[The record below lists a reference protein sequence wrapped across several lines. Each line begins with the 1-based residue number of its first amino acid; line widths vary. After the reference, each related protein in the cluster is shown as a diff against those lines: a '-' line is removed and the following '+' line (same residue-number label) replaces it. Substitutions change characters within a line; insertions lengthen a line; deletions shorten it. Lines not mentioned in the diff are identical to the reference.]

1 MVSGNRQRESFS
13 GGAGVSEILITGGNG
28 FVGRHL
34 IEALQARD
42 QAVRVLALPGED
54 TRGLEQL
61 EVVVYRGDV
70 RDPETLREPMAGVDA
85 VVHLAAMMDVW
96 RSLDEY
102 RAVNVVGT
110 EHVCRAALAAG
121 VDRIVHMSSSSVYGM
136 GLGGIVDEGFPL
148 APFPDP
154 YPITKAAGD
163 AAVQRMIAE
172 EQLPAVIVR
181 PDQIFGPGDHLHFGR
196 MANGLRE
203 GRSII
208 VGRGRNALPL
218 VYVTDVVQALLLALE
233 HDRAVGNAYN
243 ITTEPP
249 LTQQQ
254 VLEAMASELGVR
266 APRIHVPYHLLY
278 AAGYLAERLAALTGS
293 HARPPI
299 TRLGVAFFG
308 TDNRYAINKARRE
321 LGYEPQVDI
330 REGLRLTADWY
341 RRRHLESRPAA
352 IAVGAALERDAT

>member
-1 MVSGNRQRESFS
+1 VSD
-13 GGAGVSEILITGGNG
+13 ILITGGNG

-34 IEALQARD
+34 IHALRARE

-54 TRGLEQL
+54 TAGLERPG
-61 EVVVYRGDV
+61 VVVYRGDV
-70 RDPETLREPMAGVDA
+70 RDPQTLREPMAGVDA

-96 RSLDEY
+96 RSLHEY

-110 EHVCRAALAAG
+110 ENVCRAALAAG
-121 VDRIVHMSSSSVYGM
+121 ADRIVHMSSSSVYGT

-163 AAVQRMIAE
+163 MAVQRMIAE
-172 EQLPAVIVR
+172 QQLPAVIVR

-196 MANGLRE
+196 MADGLRA
-203 GRSII
+203 GRGII

-218 VYVTDVVQALLLALE
+218 VYVTDAVQALLLALE

-254 VLEAMASELGVR
+254 LLEAIASELGVR
-266 APRIHVPYHLLY
+266 APRIHLPYQLLY

-293 HARPPI
+293 RARPAI

-308 TDNRYAINKARRE
+308 TDSRYAINKARRE
-321 LGYEPQVDI
+321 LGYEPQVSI
-330 REGLRLTADWY
+330 REGVRLTADWY
-341 RRRHLESRPAA
+341 RQRHRSSRPTAV
-352 IAVGAALERDAT
+352 AVGAALQQDGT

>member
-1 MVSGNRQRESFS
+1 M
-13 GGAGVSEILITGGNG
+13 SEILITGGNG
-28 FVGRHL
+28 FVGHHL
-34 IEALQARD
+34 IDALQARD

-54 TRGLEQL
+54 TRGLERRG
-61 EVVVYRGDV
+61 VAVYHGDI
-70 RDPETLREPMAGVDA
+70 RDPQTLRAPMAGVHA

-96 RSLDEY
+96 RPLDEY

-110 EHVCRAALAAG
+110 ENVCRAALTAG
-121 VDRIVHMSSSSVYGM
+121 VGRLVHMSSSSIYGM
-136 GLGGIVDEGFPL
+136 GLSRAADETFPL

-163 AAVQRMIAE
+163 MAVQRLIAE
-172 EQLPAVIVR
+172 EGLPAVIVR
-181 PDQIFGPGDHLHFGR
+181 PDQILGPGDHLHFGR
-196 MANGLRE
+196 MADGLRA

-208 VGRGRNALPL
+208 VGQGRNALPL
-218 VYVTDVVQALLLALE
+218 VYVTDVTQALLLGLE
-233 HDRAVGNAYN
+233 HPRAIGNAYN

-254 VLEAMASELGVR
+254 VLEAIASEIGVLP
-266 APRIHVPYHLLY
+266 PRIHLPYHLLY

-293 HARPPI
+293 ERRPPI

-308 TDNRYAINKARRE
+308 TDNRYSMQKARGE
-321 LGYEPQVDI
+321 LGYEPQVPI

-341 RRRHLESRPAA
+341 QQRHRPASPRA
-352 IAVGAALERDAT
+352 HAAAVIPQEGS